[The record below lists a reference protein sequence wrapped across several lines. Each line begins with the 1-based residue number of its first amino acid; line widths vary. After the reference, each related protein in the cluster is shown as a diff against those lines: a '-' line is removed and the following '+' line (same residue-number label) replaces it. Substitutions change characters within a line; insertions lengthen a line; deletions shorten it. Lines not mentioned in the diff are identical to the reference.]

1 MAKIS
6 VFVGSIRDG
15 RAGRKVADWVVR
27 GLRKRQHDVH
37 LIDPLEHDDLL
48 LLDHMYKSVENPSE
62 DFQALQRTVAESD
75 GYVAVTPE
83 YNHSFSG
90 TIKNAIDAFLE
101 EYTFKCFGIVTY
113 SASNFGGIHAASA
126 LRSVTAELG
135 APAIPTSLAVS
146 KVSDVFDDEGNLLE
160 EAYEKRLAKFLDE
173 LEWFADALASKRS
186 QGTPY

>member
-1 MAKIS
+1 MAKII

-15 RAGRKVADWVVR
+15 RAGRKVADWVAR
-27 GLRKRQHDVH
+27 GLQERQHDVF

-48 LLDHMYKSVENPSE
+48 LLDHMYKSVDNPSE

-101 EYTFKCFGIVTY
+101 EYNFKCFGIVTY
-113 SASNFGGIHAASA
+113 SAGGMGGIRAAEA
-126 LRSVTAELG
+126 LRCVTAELG
-135 APAIPTSLAVS
+135 APAIPTSLAIS
-146 KVSDVFDDEGNLLE
+146 KVANVFDDEGELLE
-160 EAYEKRLAKFLDE
+160 PAYNTRLAKFLDE
-173 LEWFADALASKRS
+173 LEWFVDALATKRQ

>member
-1 MAKIS
+1 MAKIT

-27 GLRKRQHDVH
+27 GLQEREHDVF
-37 LIDPLEHDDLL
+37 LVDPLEHDDML

-62 DFQALQRTVAESD
+62 DFQALQRTVSESD

-90 TIKNAIDAFLE
+90 TIKNAIDVFLE
-101 EYTFKCFGIVTY
+101 EYNFKCFGIVTY
-113 SASNFGGIHAASA
+113 SAGGTGGIRAAEA
-126 LRSVTAELG
+126 LRGVTAELG
-135 APAIPTSLAVS
+135 APAIPTSVAVS
-146 KVSDVFDDEGNLLE
+146 KVGSAFDDEGNLLE
-160 EAYEKRLAKFLDE
+160 EAYTKRLAKFLDE
-173 LEWFADALASKRS
+173 LEWFVDALASKRQ